1 MAINFRGR
9 ANVTYFMQTQVLR
22 FYKDI
27 AEVSSLP
34 LLKLT
39 TKSIHFPSAKKKT
52 QKRPSRGVLRKR
64 CAENMLQDNNTMNV
78 KQIKYNRSQNLTS
91 KHRAVKKNCKLRGL
105 FQKLRIKK
113 QHNFFKNRLF
123 SSSQ

>member
-39 TKSIHFPSAKKKT
+39 TKSIHFPSAKKT

-78 KQIKYNRSQNLTS
+78 KQIKYNRSQNLLS
-91 KHRAVKKNCKLRGL
+91 KHRAVKKIAN
-105 FQKLRIKK
+105 
-113 QHNFFKNRLF
+113 
-123 SSSQ
+123 

>member
-39 TKSIHFPSAKKKT
+39 TKSIHFLSAKKKT
-52 QKRPSRGVLRKR
+52 QKRPSSGVLRKR

-78 KQIKYNRSQNLTS
+78 KQIKYNRSQNLLS
-91 KHRAVKKNCKLRGL
+91 KHRAVKKIAN
-105 FQKLRIKK
+105 
-113 QHNFFKNRLF
+113 
-123 SSSQ
+123 